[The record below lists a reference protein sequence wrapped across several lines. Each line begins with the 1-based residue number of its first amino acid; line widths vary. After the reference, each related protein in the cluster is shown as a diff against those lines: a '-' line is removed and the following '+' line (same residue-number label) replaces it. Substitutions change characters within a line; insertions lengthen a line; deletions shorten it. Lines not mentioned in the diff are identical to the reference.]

1 MKTMNLEIRQARP
14 EDADAAVDLIYSA
27 APDAYEFL
35 YAIKGGKAR
44 DYIRYEFARGTGFLG
59 AAAHTVAVVDGQVV
73 GTGSFYTKAT
83 HKTLGS
89 EQARNFIAR
98 FGLWEFIR
106 MMPRGLRIQRGI
118 SKLEEGQLYVANLGV
133 KADMRS
139 KGIGKAL
146 IEAAA
151 QQAGAQ
157 GLAQVVLDV
166 SEQNPRAE
174 ALYQRLGFNVT
185 GVNRRANKPGGVQL
199 PNAKSMCRKIG

>member
-1 MKTMNLEIRQARP
+1 MNLEIRQARP
-14 EDADAAVDLIYSA
+14 EDADDAVDLIYSA

-35 YAIKGGKAR
+35 YAIKDGKAR
-44 DYIRYEFARGTGFLG
+44 DYIRYEFQRGTGFLG
-59 AAAHTVAVVDGQVV
+59 SAAHTVAAVDDQVV
-73 GTGSFYTKAT
+73 GIGSFYTRDT
-83 HKTLGS
+83 HKMLGS

-98 FGLWEFIR
+98 FGLWQFIR

-151 QQAGAQ
+151 QQASTR
-157 GLAQVVLDV
+157 GLAQLVLDV

-185 GVNRRANKPGGVQL
+185 GINHRTNKPGGVQL
-199 PNAKSMCRKIG
+199 PSSKSMCRAVG